1 MKITVDL
8 SRCTGRRNCIAMA
21 PGVFDLN
28 EQFKAVVVDPHGDSD
43 EDILKAAK
51 LCPTLAISLGDEE
64 TGQKIYPE
72 PAKDKE

>member
-8 SRCTGRRNCIAMA
+8 SRCTGRRNCISAA

-28 EQFKAVVVDPHGDSD
+28 EEFKAVVVDPHGESD

-51 LCPTLAISLGDEE
+51 LCPTLAIILEDEKS
-64 TGQKIYPE
+64 GKKIYP
-72 PAKDKE
+72 